1 LKVAGLLNFS
11 SQLPKI
17 IRRNLFPGLHSR
29 YAYVSSIKMAKIIII
44 VVVVAAAAAIV
55 FYCSH

>member
-1 LKVAGLLNFS
+1 MNFS

-29 YAYVSSIKMAKIIII
+29 YAYEASIKMAKIIII
-44 VVVVAAAAAIV
+44 VIVVVVAAAAAII
-55 FYCSH
+55 FYCCH